1 MEELIIT
8 GSYHQI
14 LEKNYI
20 WSHMSFDDSMRTHI
34 TYTTFYRVLLLIIT
48 VILQYYCDNLRF
60 R

>member
-8 GSYHQI
+8 GSYQQI

-20 WSHMSFDDSMRTHI
+20 WSHMSLYDSMRTHV
-34 TYTTFYRVLLLIIT
+34 THTTFYRVLLLIIT
-48 VILQYYCDNLRF
+48 VILHYYCENLRF